1 MRKNDPIAVGKIL
14 DELKRTT
21 ALGLQL
27 DQARIWERWNELAG
41 AHLSA
46 HGQPKT
52 IRDNVLYVEADSP
65 VWMHRYALRK
75 WDILKRINR
84 LAGKELVSDL
94 FVVLREDETP
104 KTPPEGRQD
113 PP

>member
-1 MRKNDPIAVGKIL
+1 LKKNDPVEIGKIL

-21 ALGLQL
+21 ALGDQL
-27 DQARIWERWNELAG
+27 DRARIWDRWNDLAG
-41 AHLSA
+41 SHLAA

-52 IRDNVLYVEADSP
+52 IRDNVLYVEAESP

-84 LAGKELVSDL
+84 LAGRELVSDL
-94 FVVLREDETP
+94 FVVLQDEEDAEP
-104 KTPPEGRQD
+104 GSKER
-113 PP
+113 